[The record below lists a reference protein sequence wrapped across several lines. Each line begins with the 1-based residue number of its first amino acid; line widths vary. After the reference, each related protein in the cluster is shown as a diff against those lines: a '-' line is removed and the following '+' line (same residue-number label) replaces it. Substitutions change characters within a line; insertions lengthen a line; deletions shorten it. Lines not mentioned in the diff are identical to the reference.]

1 VVHKI
6 RLVILKDDKARAELW
21 QWRGNR
27 KSVERPSVKR
37 CDVFELHT
45 LDALTL

>member
-1 VVHKI
+1 M
-6 RLVILKDDKARAELW
+6 ILADDKARAELW
-21 QWRGNR
+21 QWRGNT

-37 CDVFELHT
+37 SDAFELHT